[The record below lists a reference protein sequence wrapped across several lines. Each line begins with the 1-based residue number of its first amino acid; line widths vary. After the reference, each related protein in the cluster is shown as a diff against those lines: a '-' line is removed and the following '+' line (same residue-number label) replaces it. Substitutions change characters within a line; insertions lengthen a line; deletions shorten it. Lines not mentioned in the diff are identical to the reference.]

1 MSQTKPWHEDDAF
14 WATFASSMFTPERW
28 EAVAEE
34 VDQLL
39 ALAKTEPGAR
49 VLDLCCGPGRHS
61 LELARRGYLVTGVDR
76 TVAYVEQ
83 ARGKAEADGL
93 SAEFVQ
99 EDMRRF
105 CRPGEFDAALNLFTA
120 FGYFEDQDEDRLV
133 LANLHRSL
141 KPGGTL
147 VMDLM
152 GKERL
157 ARIFRERDWHEV
169 DGALMLT
176 ERRICQN
183 WSWIENRWILI
194 TDEGRKEFTVSH
206 RLYSASELDALLVEC
221 GFSSVSIYGDL
232 SGAPYDHEAK
242 RLVAVARK

>member
-1 MSQTKPWHEDDAF
+1 MSGTKPWHEDDAF

-28 EAVAEE
+28 EAVVEE

-39 ALAKTEPGAR
+39 ALTKIEPGSR
-49 VLDLCCGPGRHS
+49 VLDLCCGPGRHA

-76 TVAYVEQ
+76 TAAYL
-83 ARGKAEADGL
+83 GKAREEADTDGL
-93 SAEFVQ
+93 CAEFVQ

-105 CRPGEFDAALNLFTA
+105 CRPAEFDAALNLFTA
-120 FGYFEDQDEDRLV
+120 FGYFEDQDEDRKV
-133 LANLHRSL
+133 LINLHRSL
-141 KPGGTL
+141 KAGGTL

-157 ARIFRERDWHEV
+157 ARVFRERDWHEV
-169 DGALMLT
+169 DGALMLV

-183 WSWIENRWILI
+183 WSWIENRWLLI
-194 TDEGRKEFTVSH
+194 TDGDRKEFRVSH
-206 RLYSASELDALLVEC
+206 RLYSASELDALLTEC
-221 GFSSVSIYGDL
+221 GFSSVAIHGDL